1 MKRAIGYARVS
12 TEDQGLSL
20 EAQHAELTAWCARHG
35 VELVTV
41 LEDHG
46 VSGAA
51 PLDKRPGLV
60 AALAELRSSRADVLL
75 VVRRDRLARDPFV
88 AGMVE
93 REAARYGARV
103 LSATEA
109 PESADSPE
117 AALLRGVQD
126 AVAAYE
132 RALLRAR
139 TKAALQA
146 KRRKGER
153 VGQIPFGYQLA
164 EDGVRLVEHPGEQ
177 RAIALVRELRST
189 GLSQRAIVAH
199 LNAHHIDAARGRAW
213 HLPMIQRL
221 LKAA

>member
-60 AALAELRSSRADVLL
+60 
-75 VVRRDRLARDPFV
+75 
-88 AGMVE
+88 
-93 REAARYGARV
+93 V

-177 RAIALVRELRST
+177 RAASEVRRLRST

-199 LNAHHIDAARGRAW
+199 LNAHHLGAARGRAW
-213 HLPMIQRL
+213 HLRTIQRL
-221 LKAA
+221 LEAA